1 MGPWVYLAFAIAL
14 EIAGTFFLKLSNG
27 FERWQWG
34 MASIACYSACF
45 WMLAPA
51 MKALPV
57 GLVYAV
63 WAGIGIVAASAIGV
77 YAFQDKL
84 NLIQLGCIGLVLVG
98 VVGLRLTS
106 ST

>member
-1 MGPWVYLAFAIAL
+1 
-14 EIAGTFFLKLSNG
+14 
-27 FERWQWG
+27 
-34 MASIACYSACF
+34 YSACF